1 MRGNDTAPVS
11 MSETAAYS
19 WIVKNPK
26 IKDVSERE
34 GGELQVW
41 KSDESGKI
49 IGLLGKDGFER

>member
-34 GGELQVW
+34 GGELQV
-41 KSDESGKI
+41 
-49 IGLLGKDGFER
+49 